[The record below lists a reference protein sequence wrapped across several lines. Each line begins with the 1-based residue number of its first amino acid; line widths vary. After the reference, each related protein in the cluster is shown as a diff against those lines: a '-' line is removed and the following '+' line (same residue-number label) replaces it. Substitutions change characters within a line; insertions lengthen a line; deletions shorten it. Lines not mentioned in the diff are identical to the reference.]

1 MSASQTSNGG
11 KQCRKHDGHMAFLF
25 HVLLWL
31 LSSYHSTRSNVSVC
45 CYFSSLRWSGGFLY
59 VINLLALFEVRFH
72 CTLSHFALINIPIFQ
87 PKPSIKAFGDV
98 FNILFC
104 IFFLCNMKTYIKP
117 PLYAFSSCFFF
128 PPQPL
133 QYMWNQKSHVTS
145 SPSFSLL
152 LVFFLFVKSL
162 SEVDVDRMGGENV
175 GAPKNI
181 YPHWKA
187 LESDWWYKTVNV
199 LLKDTCICVTYIKHT
214 CKCLKSYWGRV
225 CKIQIHLERFCP
237 QVHTHTHTHTKPT
250 SIHNTHIY

>member
-87 PKPSIKAFGDV
+87 PKPSIKACGDV

-104 IFFLCNMKTYIKP
+104 IFFLYNMKTYIKP
-117 PLYAFSSCFFF
+117 PLYAFSSCCFF

-145 SPSFSLL
+145 SSIL
-152 LVFFLFVKSL
+152 LFV
-162 SEVDVDRMGGENV
+162 V
-175 GAPKNI
+175 GFFFICEITIWSRCRQDGWRECWCSKKYI
-181 YPHWKA
+181 ST
-187 LESDWWYKTVNV
+187 LESTGVRLMIQNSQRSAQGYMHLCNV
-199 LLKDTCICVTYIKHT
+199 Y
-214 CKCLKSYWGRV
+214 
-225 CKIQIHLERFCP
+225 Q
-237 QVHTHTHTHTKPT
+237 THM
-250 SIHNTHIY
+250 